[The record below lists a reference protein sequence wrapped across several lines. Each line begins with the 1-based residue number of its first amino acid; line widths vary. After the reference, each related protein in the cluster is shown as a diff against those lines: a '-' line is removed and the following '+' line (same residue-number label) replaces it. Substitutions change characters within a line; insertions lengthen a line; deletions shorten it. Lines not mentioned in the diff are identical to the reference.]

1 MLKMIFAIGA
11 VLMLFGTNATAQTR
25 TAVKVC
31 AADVETHCGQLPPGS
46 RELTECVQTHQ
57 KDFSQPCQ
65 AAMQQASTVA
75 KECDAD
81 IKQSCSNVK
90 PGGGRIERCLR
101 AHLTGLGAGCKA
113 AVSGIGAGL
122 SREGP
127 GTSPAR
133 R

>member
-1 MLKMIFAIGA
+1 MLRPILSIGA
-11 VLMLFGTNATAQTR
+11 LLLLFGTNATAQTR
-25 TAVKVC
+25 TAVKAC
-31 AADVETHCGQLPPGS
+31 GADVETHCGQFSPGS

-57 KDFSQPCQ
+57 KDFSQTCQ
-65 AAMQQASTVA
+65 AAMQQANTVA

-101 AHLTGLGAGCKA
+101 AHVTRLRAGCKT
-113 AVSGIGAGL
+113 AVSGIG
-122 SREGP
+122 
-127 GTSPAR
+127 TSPVR

>member
-1 MLKMIFAIGA
+1 MLRTILSIGA

-25 TAVKVC
+25 TAVKAC
-31 AADVETHCGQLPPGS
+31 GADVETHCGQFPPGS

-57 KDFSQPCQ
+57 RDFSRTCQ
-65 AAMQQASTVA
+65 EVMQQANAVA

-81 IKQSCSNVK
+81 IKQSCSDVK

-101 AHLTGLGAGCKA
+101 AHMTGLSAGCKT
-113 AVSGIGAGL
+113 AVSGIGT
-122 SREGP
+122 P
-127 GTSPAR
+127 PVR